1 MRYRPTLVMGQPEQY
16 RPTRSIK
23 SQRQKLQV
31 LLRFDAICVHHRL
44 TRFGNL
50 RGSCRAWTVVLGAAV
65 VAVVVGTGVV
75 LAGAKGDPWG

>member
-16 RPTRSIK
+16 RRTRSIK

-44 TRFGNL
+44 TRFGNQ
-50 RGSCRAWTVVLGAAV
+50 GAWTVVLGAAV
-65 VAVVVGTGVV
+65 VAVVVGTSVV